1 MTDLI
6 AAIGSAVCLFFL
18 SRGGFGFGFGFGC
31 GSALV
36 AMVTD
41 YGFHNNADTGMSL
54 AIVSSITAPLAVLL
68 LWVGW
73 RAFRQAAAH
82 VASTHF

>member
-6 AAIGSAVCLFFL
+6 PAIGSAVCLFFL
-18 SRGGFGFGFGFGC
+18 SLAGFRF

-36 AMVTD
+36 AMVSD

-82 VASTHF
+82 VARTHF

>member
-18 SRGGFGFGFGFGC
+18 SRGGFGFGFGCGC
-31 GSALV
+31 ALV

>member
-6 AAIGSAVCLFFL
+6 PAIGSAVCLFFL
-18 SRGGFGFGFGFGC
+18 SRGGFGFGFGFGF

-41 YGFHNNADTGMSL
+41 YGFHNNASCNATL
-54 AIVSSITAPLAVLL
+54 
-68 LWVGW
+68 
-73 RAFRQAAAH
+73 
-82 VASTHF
+82 